1 MEVTAEG
8 TAGAAGAADT
18 EVGSGVVTGI
28 RGPALL
34 LKGLVT
40 VLVCIPLGV
49 PVTTPVAGAADR
61 EGHGGAGVGRSC
73 RGGDKRAR
81 DFDREFGTVGPAA
94 RAGERKAGACGR
106 AEPGQD
112 AVEILPRSLGQEQ
125 AVVSP
130 QKLRPGVAEELF
142 RGRIRKGN

>member
-8 TAGAAGAADT
+8 TAGAAGAAGT
-18 EVGSGVVTGI
+18 EVGSGVVTGT
-28 RGPALL
+28 RGPDLRV
-34 LKGLVT
+34 KGLVT
-40 VLVCIPLGV
+40 VLVCIPVGVRVAV
-49 PVTTPVAGAADR
+49 PVGGTADR

-73 RGGDKRAR
+73 RGGDQRAR
-81 DFDREFGTVGPAA
+81 DFDREFGAVGPAA

-112 AVEILPRSLGQEQ
+112 AVEILPRGLGQEQ

-130 QKLRPGVAEELF
+130 QELRPGVAEELF
-142 RGRIRKGN
+142 RGRIEEGN